1 MHVLPQPEV
10 GIGRKSLG
18 KAVMSRGLAIPKWL
32 SAEAKR
38 EWRRVVPQIRDR
50 LTSAD
55 MGTVESYVV
64 AVATVRKCE
73 ELLSRDGLTIVG
85 DNGVLRPH
93 PAVRMQATAMQ
104 AVKNL
109 GVELGLS
116 PRSRR
121 HSADAVKASEGT
133 ENGWSDLLS

>member
-1 MHVLPQPEV
+1 
-10 GIGRKSLG
+10 
-18 KAVMSRGLAIPKWL
+18 MSRGVTIPKWL
-32 SAEAKR
+32 SPEARKEWKR
-38 EWRRVVPQIRDR
+38 IVPQITDR
-50 LTSAD
+50 LTPAD
-55 MGTVESYVV
+55 FGTVESYVV
-64 AVATVRKCE
+64 AVATVRECQI
-73 ELLSRDGLTIVG
+73 LLNRDGLTIEG
-85 DNGVLRPH
+85 ENGVLRPH

-121 HSADAVKASEGT
+121 HSADAVKGSEGT